1 VLLAQLASLL
11 LPDARSRLARK
22 VAQDSRL
29 AREAREHHAIT
40 AAPADDRPPLDP
52 LERHTPAN
60 RRCVASGSAP
70 VKSGL
75 RLALRATADAALLT
89 GGCASGYGAIRSRT
103 QSSPTATEWPA
114 TLIAS

>member
-1 VLLAQLASLL
+1 MLLTQVASLL
-11 LPDARSRLARK
+11 LRVAQLLLARN
-22 VAQDSRL
+22 VAQNRRSLVIR
-29 AREAREHHAIT
+29 AEHRAIS
-40 AAPADDRPPLDP
+40 AAPVGQPPLDP

-60 RRCVASGSAP
+60 SRWVASGSAP

-103 QSSPTATEWPA
+103 PVLDHGDRGGQQA
-114 TLIAS
+114 